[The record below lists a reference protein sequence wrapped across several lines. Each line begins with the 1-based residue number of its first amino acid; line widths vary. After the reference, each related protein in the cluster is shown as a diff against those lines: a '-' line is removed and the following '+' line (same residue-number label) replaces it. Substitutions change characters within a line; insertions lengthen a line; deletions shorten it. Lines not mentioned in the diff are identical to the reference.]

1 MVLLNYKT
9 KIFRVRHLNKQA
21 YRKENPI
28 DQKEIICS
36 ICGFLLDVDNGRW
49 IDFIVKCEHL
59 FLRNICSFEELEK
72 TKIES
77 EEKLSEVIDKVLEYY
92 PIFEKALGDC
102 DKYDE
107 VCDRIQDFLEDFLD
121 DVFNNPKELKDNIEC
136 KEVSNIHSL
145 DFILTKKLFF
155 LINCSYSYIP
165 TLLNFVTLTRSKGY
179 LYQENLLK
187 T

>member
-1 MVLLNYKT
+1 M
-9 KIFRVRHLNKQA
+9 QA
-21 YRKENPI
+21 LISKEYY
-28 DQKEIICS
+28 
-36 ICGFLLDVDNGRW
+36 
-49 IDFIVKCEHL
+49 
-59 FLRNICSFEELEK
+59 SFEELEK

-107 VCDRIQDFLEDFLD
+107 VCDRIQDFLEDFLH

-136 KEVSNIHSL
+136 IEVSNIHSL
-145 DFILTKKLFF
+145 DFILTKKIFF